1 MKMAS
6 NDFGNVV
13 DTFYQALQKTQT
25 IPGALKAVV
34 DAIPET
40 EALWVRIDE
49 EHLPKEGDEVGYWSV
64 TGLGELWLVRTV
76 SVNWNLSQCRIAGW
90 THYRP
95 INAPTGSVYR
105 ELERQLAEATAEA
118 KRITDMLSDSATVH
132 VNILRGTIKIS
143 KANLIHAAGLPANI
157 EAQLA
162 EARKATEWKPFE
174 TAPTN
179 GTEIIVYREDAGVFM
194 ASFRPSAG
202 DDGEFGPQMN
212 GDECWFDNYGDDL
225 TGDLPTSWM
234 PKPQGPITAPRIP
247 ASGPTKQKR
256 PEPRG

>member
-40 EALWVRIDE
+40 GALTEEQWVRIDE

-76 SVNWNLSQCRIAGW
+76 AVNWNLSQCRSARW

-95 INAPTGSVYR
+95 NNAPTGKESH
-105 ELERQLAEATAEA
+105 
-118 KRITDMLSDSATVH
+118 D
-132 VNILRGTIKIS
+132 
-143 KANLIHAAGLPANI
+143 
-157 EAQLA
+157 
-162 EARKATEWKPFE
+162 
-174 TAPTN
+174 
-179 GTEIIVYREDAGVFM
+179 
-194 ASFRPSAG
+194 
-202 DDGEFGPQMN
+202 
-212 GDECWFDNYGDDL
+212 
-225 TGDLPTSWM
+225 
-234 PKPQGPITAPRIP
+234 
-247 ASGPTKQKR
+247 
-256 PEPRG
+256 

>member
-1 MKMAS
+1 MEAS
-6 NDFGNVV
+6 KSVRVLDPEEV
-13 DTFYQALQKTQT
+13 
-25 IPGALKAVV
+25 IEAVTPHV
-34 DAIPET
+34 QYAAIPET
-40 EALWVRIDE
+40 GALTEEQWVRIDE

-76 SVNWNLSQCRIAGW
+76 AVNWNLSQCRSARW

-95 INAPTGSVYR
+95 NNAPTGKDTFVKTSVYR
-105 ELERQLAEATAEA
+105 ELER
-118 KRITDMLSDSATVH
+118 
-132 VNILRGTIKIS
+132 
-143 KANLIHAAGLPANI
+143 
-157 EAQLA
+157 QLA

-234 PKPQGPITAPRIP
+234 PKPQGPITAPQGKE
-247 ASGPTKQKR
+247 SHD
-256 PEPRG
+256 